1 MQLTVRYQKIFQS
14 ILTILSL
21 VSSGLLFAIL
31 RQEII
36 MNRSDP
42 NENYPYSPL
51 IAFACV
57 FIIRVTAKLYSQFL
71 VDDPAD

>member
-42 NENYPYSPL
+42 NENYLSL
-51 IAFACV
+51 FSAHCV
-57 FIIRVTAKLYSQFL
+57 RLRFYH
-71 VDDPAD
+71 